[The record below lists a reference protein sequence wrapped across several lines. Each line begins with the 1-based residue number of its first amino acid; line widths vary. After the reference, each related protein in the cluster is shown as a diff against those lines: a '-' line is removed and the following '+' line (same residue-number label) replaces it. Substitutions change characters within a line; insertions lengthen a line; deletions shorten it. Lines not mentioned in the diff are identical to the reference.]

1 MTRPGAVLLAVL
13 LVAGVFAGCGSGGD
27 AGVQLDDAGT
37 GPADYSFTIPTGAG
51 EALDRGQPLEI
62 LPGEMEVHVGEVIEI
77 INEDDRGHLVGP
89 FYVGAG
95 ETLRQRFSSA
105 GRFIGVCTVH
115 PSGELALV
123 VTEP

>member
-1 MTRPGAVLLAVL
+1 MRRRAALALATLLVGAVL
-13 LVAGVFAGCGSGGD
+13 AGCGSDGD
-27 AGVQLDDAGT
+27 AGVQLDEAGT
-37 GPADYSFTIPTGAG
+37 GPADYSFTIPAGAG
-51 EALDRGQPLEI
+51 EALDGGEPLDI
-62 LPGEMEVHVGEVIEI
+62 LPGEMEVHVGEIIEI
-77 INEDDRGHLVGP
+77 VNDDDRGHLVGP

-95 ETLRQRFSSA
+95 ETLRQRFSSP